1 MIKLKKYADEGVF
14 MKNIRKK
21 NKFILVLD
29 IFVNVAGMALL
40 FTAIWFLFYRY
51 NLSTAFLYKKGTAVL
66 IFIYSVL
73 YFLFASLYGG
83 HNIEYYRTSEII
95 YSQCLSM
102 IFVNVVT
109 WLQICLIDR
118 RVVELIPI
126 LILSVLDV
134 LFILAWSVW
143 AVRRFRQRNIP
154 REMTILYEGDVP
166 EELEEKLRHYEYK
179 FNIRNHIDIRC
190 GYEEIIAQLNE
201 NDGVLMGEIDPAL
214 KKRII
219 QYCFERNMPVCVV
232 PNVSEIV
239 LRSSYV
245 ISLLDRPMLICR
257 RGELSLLDEFIK
269 RCFDIV
275 AAGLALVVLSPVMLV
290 VAVLIKLYDHGPAL
304 YKQTRLTIHGET
316 FELYKFRSMIVNAE
330 SDGVARLAKAN
341 DSRITPIGKVI
352 RQYRLDELPQL
363 INILKGEMSIVG
375 PRAERP
381 EIAAQYEQDIPEFAY
396 RLKVKAGLTGYAQ
409 VLGRY
414 NTSPYDKLM
423 WDLMYIEGYSFFMD
437 LKIIMMTIKILFLP
451 ESTSGV
457 GENDVTAQ
465 KKARG

>member
-1 MIKLKKYADEGVF
+1 
-14 MKNIRKK
+14 MKNQRRK
-21 NKFILVLD
+21 NKFILLLE
-29 IFVNVAGMALL
+29 IFANVAGMAFL

-73 YFLFASLYGG
+73 YFFFASFYGG
-83 HNIEYYRTSEII
+83 HNVEYYRTSEII

-102 IFVNVVT
+102 IFVNIVT

-118 RVVELIPI
+118 RVVEILPI
-126 LILSVLDV
+126 LLLSVLDIG
-134 LFILAWSVW
+134 FIFGWAVW
-143 AVRRFRQRNIP
+143 AVRRFRKRNIP
-154 REMTILYEGDVP
+154 REMTILYEGEVP
-166 EELEEKLRHYEYK
+166 RVLEEKLSHYQYK
-179 FNIRNHIDIRC
+179 FRIKNHIDISC
-190 GYEEIIAQLNE
+190 GYEAIIAELDE
-201 NDGVLMGEIDPAL
+201 NGGVLMGEIDPGL
-214 KKRII
+214 KKKVI
-219 QYCFERNMPVCVV
+219 QYCFEKGIPVCIL

-239 LRSSYV
+239 LRSAYV

-257 RGELSLLDEFIK
+257 RGELSLFDEFIK
-269 RCFDIV
+269 RCFDILV
-275 AAGLALVVLSPVMLV
+275 AGVALVAVSPVMLV
-290 VAVLIKLYDHGPAL
+290 IAVLIKLQDGGPVL
-304 YKQTRLTIHGET
+304 YQQTRLTLHGKP
-316 FELYKFRSMIVNAE
+316 FQLYKFRSMIVNAE
-330 SDGVARLAKAN
+330 KDGVARLAKAN
-341 DSRITPIGKVI
+341 DSRITPLGAIL
-352 RQYRLDELPQL
+352 RRFRLDELPQL
-363 INILKGEMSIVG
+363 LNILKGEMSIVG

-381 EIAAQYEQDIPEFAY
+381 EIAAQYEKELPEFAY

-437 LKIIMMTIKILFLP
+437 LKIIMMTVKILFLP

-465 KKARG
+465 KKAQ